1 MADTVTNTTLK
12 QDDKELVL
20 HLTCISDGTGESNV
34 VKVDRSSFA
43 ALYKD
48 TKRLTIRSVRWAI
61 QGFTY
66 IKISWDHTADDTA
79 LVLNGNGYDEFPEG
93 VRDPNTSADTV
104 TGAIGDVLLTSVGA
118 ASGATY
124 DITIAFTK
132 EI

>member
-12 QDDKELVL
+12 QDDKEVVL

>member
-124 DITIAFTK
+124 DITISFTK

>member
-104 TGAIGDVLLTSVGA
+104 TGAIHYVLLT
-118 ASGATY
+118 
-124 DITIAFTK
+124 AF
-132 EI
+132 

>member
-61 QGFTY
+61 QGFSY

-79 LVLNGNGYDEFPEG
+79 LVLNGNGYDEFEVG
-93 VRDPNTSADTV
+93 LRDPNTSADTV

>member
-93 VRDPNTSADTV
+93 LRDPNTSADTV
-104 TGAIGDVLLTSVGA
+104 SGAIGDVLLTSVGA
-118 ASGATY
+118 ASGASY
-124 DITIAFTK
+124 DITISFTK

>member
-12 QDDKELVL
+12 QDEKELVV

-43 ALYKD
+43 ALYRD
-48 TKRLTIRSVRWAI
+48 TKRITIRSVRWAI

-66 IKISWDHTADDTA
+66 IKISWDHTSDDTA

-93 VRDPNTSADTV
+93 LRDPNTSADTV
-104 TGAIGDVLLTSVGA
+104 SGAIGDVLLTSVGA
-118 ASGATY
+118 ASGASY
-124 DITIAFTK
+124 DITISFTK

>member
-93 VRDPNTSADTV
+93 LRDPNTSADTV

>member
-1 MADTVTNTTLK
+1 MADTVTNTTIK
-12 QDDKELVL
+12 QDEKELVL
-20 HLTCISDGTGESNV
+20 HMTCISDGTGESNV

-66 IKISWDHTADDTA
+66 IKISWDHTSDDTA

-93 VRDPNTSADTV
+93 LRDPNTSADTV
-104 TGAIGDVLLTSVGA
+104 SGAIGDVLLTSVGA
-118 ASGATY
+118 ASGASY
-124 DITIAFTK
+124 DITISFTK

>member
-34 VKVDRSSFA
+34 VKVDRSAFA

-93 VRDPNTSADTV
+93 LRDPNTSADTV
-104 TGAIGDVLLTSVGA
+104 SGAIGDVLLTSVGA
-118 ASGATY
+118 ASGASY
-124 DITIAFTK
+124 DITISFTK

>member
-79 LVLNGNGYDEFPEG
+79 LVLNGHGYDEFPEG